1 MRRAAMHSLSPMRL
15 MKPLL
20 FVCAV
25 FYLAYHTMH
34 GERGVFALFREMH
47 EREVLEQQLAET
59 KEKRETMEHRVA
71 HFRDGSLDL
80 DLLDEQMRRMMGM
93 MKPGEVVILMPKQGT

>member
-1 MRRAAMHSLSPMRL
+1 MRL
-15 MKPLL
+15 MKPLM

-34 GERGVFALFREMH
+34 GERGIFALVREMH
-47 EREVLEQQLAET
+47 QRQVLEET
-59 KEKRETMEHRVA
+59 LSATREKRMAMEQRVA
-71 HFRDGSLDL
+71 HFRDNSLDL

-93 MKPGEVVILMPKQGT
+93 MKPNEVVILLPKQGS

>member
-1 MRRAAMHSLSPMRL
+1 MRRAAVQMLSPARL
-15 MKPLL
+15 VKPLL

-25 FYLAYHTMH
+25 FYLSYHVMH

-59 KEKRETMEHRVA
+59 KTKRVVLEHRVS
-71 HFRDGSLDL
+71 HFRDDSLDL

-93 MKPGEVVILMPKQGT
+93 MKQGEVVVLLPKTR